1 MELYPAT
8 IDSLTR
14 LVEEW
19 VINDDRELEAT
30 FENAS
35 DTTTFLTVAQRLSAK
50 GYDALPQE
58 DKMNIITPQQYRFTL
73 TGMAAIEDY
82 CRDDT
87 LEGKQ
92 YEVMMKQR
100 AGEESNVDIK
110 DYGVRIKARREEPLL
125 KDDVTVRD
133 LLNGWA
139 TQRKAFRILRRW
151 TFMNREKGV
160 RFDLSMVRSSPK
172 SPRGDFIWQS
182 RFQQRDITKEPAFYE
197 IEVEL
202 LRPEGE
208 ADTPDKLEA
217 LTKEALKNLISGVGE
232 VLRGIQ
238 KHHLLIRKPTTEKV
252 LARYKELTKTDRFR
266 GVAPI
271 TMIVQNMRKQRTV
284 GETNIRDG
292 YNVTDKADGLRMM
305 GFVDGN
311 GELFMIDM
319 SMYVYKTGLKRE
331 SCAWSLVDGEYVTKD
346 KDGEAIQQLMLFD
359 IYIASEKRDV
369 SKLPFMSGES
379 ASSASSALGSDFKG
393 GSRFAELMAWGDK
406 WNDGDG
412 PTVSKTAADSKIM
425 VSVKEFKFANAGD
438 LSIFKLCE
446 KTLLSAATSRY
457 NTDGLILTP
466 NLLPL
471 PEKSGVKFAEQLKWK
486 PAEDNSVDFLVE
498 FDKDPTSRMDIVT
511 TGVKPGTG
519 ETVQH
524 KSLRLYVGSELDPA
538 YEDPRGTVL
547 FEQPLPG
554 AMIQQRGRK
563 PRREYKPVLF
573 NPSELPDTMAAVCYS
588 EIMTS
593 ATGDDFVSCENGD
606 PIENKSIVEM
616 RYEPG
621 NEPGWRWI
629 PMRVRYDKTERYQ
642 KGIIGRTLNK
652 DEAAEGVW
660 NSIHDPITQFMIT
673 TGSDQ
678 PSAKE
683 LSEMSG
689 AVAGVATGNVSKV
702 YYDRKGPKEDI
713 LMVRG
718 LRDFHRRYIKEE
730 LLLGRGLRGGGKTFV
745 DLACGQGGD
754 LWSWIRYNVEF
765 VYGTDIAGNGIRDP
779 QDGAYRRYINA
790 VMKNGGYDKVPKMVF
805 TIGSSAKNLAS
816 GDAGATPEESN
827 MMRAILGKVSPDGP
841 IPPFVEKYAKG
852 RLRNGADCVAI
863 MFAIHYFFENEIAL
877 TGFMRNVSD
886 SLAMGG
892 LFIGCCFD
900 GQRVFDA
907 LRSIPEGGSLMGKEK
922 DAEIWKITKRYSG
935 TDLTNGV
942 ESLGM
947 PIEVDFVSIG
957 TTQREYLVSFELLK
971 AKMAEIGCDLLTQDE
986 CKALD
991 LVNSTALFEETY
1003 DMAGKKG
1010 HKFAMSPT
1018 VRQYSF
1024 FNRWFIF
1031 KRRRGG
1037 SLPQD
1042 EEESMP
1048 APAPAFASPSLAKA
1062 AGPTLS
1068 KAQLTAEKAK
1078 LARLTPTAEQKE
1090 IEDPFGESAAEGT
1103 MVPSA
1108 AVPVPSAAAPVPST
1122 STVKQVVIKPSVSSA
1137 SSASS
1142 SGTGG
1147 GASVAQAGKPLHTI
1161 PVQEQEHQRRKYGLA
1176 ELFQFYNDASQV
1188 DKLKL
1193 GDPDAARWLSPS
1205 APFPIVDEGVTY
1217 PSVEHYLA
1225 GMKYKLATNKPELAS
1240 KIFSQE
1246 GEVHQSFLRTRA
1258 TESAQGARAL
1268 SAQRDHDLLKAE
1280 RAKVLEESNP
1290 IGSTGMKKY
1299 RATFD
1304 DGKWFGVKDRV
1315 LKEALKQRWDK
1326 DERLRR
1332 ILTGIKAKGLVIL
1345 YYTGPGSG
1353 SDLGGKRTSE
1363 GYIDGENKV
1372 GKILMELA
1380 GWRT

>member
-19 VINDDRELEAT
+19 VVNDDRELEAT

-35 DTTTFLTVAQRLSAK
+35 DTTTFLSVAQRLSAK
-50 GYDALPQE
+50 GFEALPQE

-110 DYGVRIKARREEPLL
+110 DYGVRVKVRREEPLA

-133 LLNGWA
+133 ILNGWA

-151 TFMNREKGV
+151 TFMNKEKGV

-208 ADTPDKLEA
+208 ADTPDKLAA
-217 LTKEALKNLISGVGE
+217 LTKEAMKNLIGGVGE

-238 KHHLLIRKPTTEKV
+238 KHHLLIRKSTTEKV
-252 LARYKELTKTDRFR
+252 LAKYKELTKTDRFR

-271 TMIVQNMRKQRTV
+271 TMIVQNMRKQRTT

-369 SKLPFMSGES
+369 SKLPFM
-379 ASSASSALGSDFKG
+379 G
-393 GSRFAELMAWGDK
+393 GGADYKEGGRFGELMAWGDK
-406 WNDGDG
+406 WNEGDG
-412 PTVSKTAADSKIM
+412 PTVSRAATDSKIM
-425 VSVKEFKFANAGD
+425 VSVKDFKFANAGD

-446 KTLLSAATSRY
+446 KTLLTASTSRY

-498 FDKDPTSRMDIVT
+498 FDKGQDKIDIVT

-554 AMIQQRGRK
+554 ALIQQRGRK

-573 NPSELPDTMAAVCYS
+573 NPSELPDTMAAVCYC

-660 NSIHDPITQFMIT
+660 NSIHDPITHFMIT

-683 LSEMSG
+683 LTEMSG
-689 AVAGVATGNVSKV
+689 AVAGVATGSVSKV

-754 LWSWIRYNVEF
+754 LWSWIRFNADF
-765 VYGTDIAGNGIRDP
+765 VFGTDIAGNGIRDP

-827 MMRAILGKVSPDGP
+827 MMRAVLGKVAPDGP

-863 MFAIHYFFENEIAL
+863 MFAIHYFFENEVSL

-886 SLAMGG
+886 TLAMGG

-907 LRSIPEGGSLMGKEK
+907 LRPIPEGGSLMGKEK

-957 TTQREYLVSFELLK
+957 TTQREYLVNFELLK
-971 AKMAEIGCDLLTQDE
+971 AKMGEIGCDLLTQDE
-986 CKALD
+986 CRALD
-991 LVNSTALFEETY
+991 LVNSTALFEESY
-1003 DMAGKKG
+1003 DMAAKRGQ
-1010 HKFAMSPT
+1010 KFAMSPT

-1037 SLPQD
+1037 SLPEP
-1042 EEESMP
+1042 EEALVL
-1048 APAPAFASPSLAKA
+1048 APTPSAAAALAQEPK
-1062 AGPTLS
+1062 GPTLS
-1068 KAQLTAEKAK
+1068 KAQLNAEKARLSRVGTTK
-1078 LARLTPTAEQKE
+1078 LNAA
-1090 IEDPFGESAAEGT
+1090 FGEEEASGSIGSGPAEASVASAA
-1103 MVPSA
+1103 PN
-1108 AVPVPSAAAPVPST
+1108 
-1122 STVKQVVIKPSVSSA
+1122 VKQVVIKAAPAPASA
-1137 SSASS
+1137 
-1142 SGTGG
+1142 GE
-1147 GASVAQAGKPLHTI
+1147 ASVPSAQGKPLHTI
-1161 PVQEQEHQRRKYGLA
+1161 PVQEQQRRKYGLS
-1176 ELFQFYNDASQV
+1176 ELFQFYIDASQV

-1193 GDPDAARWLSPS
+1193 GDPDAPRWISPS
-1205 APFPIVDEGVTY
+1205 APFPVIDDGVTY

-1225 GMKYKLATNKPELAS
+1225 AMKYKMATNKPELAA

-1268 SAQRDHDLLKAE
+1268 TAQRDHDLLKAE
-1280 RAKVLEESNP
+1280 RAKVIEESSV
-1290 IGSTGMKKY
+1290 GSTGMKKY

-1304 DGKWFGVKDRV
+1304 EGKWFGVKDGLLR
-1315 LKEALKQRWDK
+1315 EALKQRWEK

-1332 ILTGIKAKGLVIL
+1332 ILTAVKAKGLVLL

-1380 GWRT
+1380 GWRA

>member
-19 VINDDRELEAT
+19 IINDERELEAT
-30 FENAS
+30 FDNAS
-35 DTTTFLTVAQRLSAK
+35 DTTTFLSVAQRLSAK
-50 GYDALPQE
+50 GYEALPQE

-82 CRDDT
+82 CRQDT
-87 LEGKQ
+87 LKT

-100 AGEESNVDIK
+100 AGVESNVDIK
-110 DYGVRIKARREEPLL
+110 DYGVRVKARREEPLA

-133 LLNGWA
+133 IMNGWA

-172 SPRGDFIWQS
+172 TPRGEFIWQS
-182 RFQQRDITKEPAFYE
+182 QFKQRDITKEPAFYE
-197 IEVEL
+197 IEVEM
-202 LRPEGE
+202 LRPEG
-208 ADTPDKLEA
+208 DFSTPDA
-217 LTKEALKNLISGVGE
+217 LAAATKEALKNLIAGVGE

-238 KHHLLIRKPTTEKV
+238 KHHLLIRRPTAEKV
-252 LARYKELTKTDRFR
+252 LAGYKDLVKSDRFR

-271 TMIVQNMRKQRTV
+271 TMVVQNVRKEKTA
-284 GETNIRDG
+284 GEPNIREG

-305 GFVDGN
+305 GYVDGN

-331 SCAWSLVDGEYVTKD
+331 ACAYSLVDGEYVTKD
-346 KDGEAIQQLMLFD
+346 KDGDSIQQFMLFD
-359 IYIASEKRDV
+359 IYIAPEKRDV
-369 SKLPFMSGES
+369 TKLPFMGTDAANKE
-379 ASSASSALGSDFKG
+379 G
-393 GSRFAELMAWGDK
+393 RFGELMSWGEK
-406 WNDGDG
+406 WNADDG
-412 PTVSKTAADSKIM
+412 PTFKGSNKIM

-446 KTLLSAATSRY
+446 RTLLTASTSRY

-466 NLLPL
+466 NMLPL

-498 FDKDPTSRMDIVT
+498 FDKESGGPDIVT
-511 TGVKPGTG
+511 TGVKPVTG

-524 KSLRLYVGSELDPA
+524 KTMRLYVGSELDPA

-554 AMIQQRGRK
+554 TVIRGRR
-563 PRREYKPVLF
+563 PRRDYKPVLF

-593 ATGDDFVSCENGD
+593 ATGDDYVACENGD
-606 PIENKSIVEM
+606 PIENKSIIEM

-660 NSIHDPITQFMIT
+660 NSIHDPITRHMIS
-673 TGSDQ
+673 TGADA
-678 PSAKE
+678 PSARE
-683 LSEMSG
+683 LAEMAG
-689 AVAGVATGNVSKV
+689 AVAGVASGQVTKV

-718 LRDFHRRYIKEE
+718 LRDFHRRYVKED

-754 LWSWIRYNVEF
+754 LWSWIRYNVDF
-765 VYGTDIAGNGIRDP
+765 VFGTDIAGNGIRDP
-779 QDGAYRRYINA
+779 HEGAYRRYVNA

-816 GDAGATPEESN
+816 GEAGATPEESN
-827 MMRAILGKVSPDGP
+827 MMRAILGKVSADGP

-863 MFAIHYFFENEIAL
+863 MFAIHYFFENEVAL
-877 TGFMRNVSD
+877 TGFLRNVSD
-886 SLAMGG
+886 CLAMGG
-892 LFIGCCFD
+892 LFVGCCFD

-907 LRSIPEGGSLMGKEK
+907 LRPIPEGGSLMGKEK
-922 DAEIWKITKRYSG
+922 DAEIWKITKRYSAM
-935 TDLTNGV
+935 DLTNGV
-942 ESLGM
+942 ESLGL

-957 TTQREYLVSFELLK
+957 TTQREYLVSFEYLK
-971 AKMAEIGCDLLTQDE
+971 SKMAEIGCDLLTQEE
-986 CKALD
+986 CRALD
-991 LVNSTALFEETY
+991 LVNSTALFEESH
-1003 DMAGKKG
+1003 DMAARRGQ
-1010 HKFAMSPT
+1010 KFAMSPT

-1037 SLPQD
+1037 SLV
-1042 EEESMP
+1042 
-1048 APAPAFASPSLAKA
+1048 KA
-1062 AGPTLS
+1062 EPEVETEAQVEVEVPPTGPKVTLS
-1068 KAQLTAEKAK
+1068 KAQLNAQKAR
-1078 LARLTPTAEQKE
+1078 LARLAEVEAEEPMPGLVPAITP
-1090 IEDPFGESAAEGT
+1090 PN
-1103 MVPSA
+1103 A
-1108 AVPVPSAAAPVPST
+1108 AVAADPNVKRVTLRTAAPAP
-1122 STVKQVVIKPSVSSA
+1122 A
-1137 SSASS
+1137 A
-1142 SGTGG
+1142 GAAGG
-1147 GASVAQAGKPLHTI
+1147 HTI
-1161 PVQEQEHQRRKYGLA
+1161 PVTDAVRRKYSLA
-1176 ELFQFYNDASQV
+1176 EIFQFYNDATQT
-1188 DKLKL
+1188 DKNKI
-1193 GDPDAARWLSPS
+1193 GDPEAARWLAPS
-1205 APFPIVDEGVTY
+1205 SPFPIMDGDITY
-1217 PSVEHYLA
+1217 PSVEHYIA
-1225 GMKYKLATNKPELAS
+1225 AMKYKLATNKSELAS

-1268 SAQRDHDLLKAE
+1268 TAQRDHELLKAE

-1290 IGSTGMKKY
+1290 GTSGMKKY
-1299 RATFD
+1299 RVTFD
-1304 DGKWFGVKDRV
+1304 EGKWFGVKDGV
-1315 LKEALKQRWDK
+1315 LRDALTQRWEK
-1326 DERLRR
+1326 DERMRR
-1332 ILTGIKAKGLVIL
+1332 ILAAAKAKGLVLL

-1380 GWRT
+1380 GFRA

>member
-19 VINDDRELEAT
+19 VVNDDRELEAT

-35 DTTTFLTVAQRLSAK
+35 DTTTFLSVAQRLSAK
-50 GYDALPQE
+50 GFEALPQE

-82 CRDDT
+82 CHDDA

-110 DYGVRIKARREEPLL
+110 DYGVRVKARREEPLA

-133 LLNGWA
+133 ILNGWA

-151 TFMNREKGV
+151 TFMNKEKGV

-208 ADTPDKLEA
+208 ADTPEKLEA
-217 LTKEALKNLISGVGE
+217 LTKEAMKNLIGGVGE

-238 KHHLLIRKPTTEKV
+238 KHHLLIRKPTIEKV

-271 TMIVQNMRKQRTV
+271 TMIVQNMRKQRTA

-369 SKLPFMSGES
+369 SKLPFMGGG
-379 ASSASSALGSDFKG
+379 ADFKE
-393 GSRFAELMAWGDK
+393 GSRFGELMTWGDK
-406 WNDGDG
+406 WNEGDG
-412 PTVSKTAADSKIM
+412 PTVSKAAAESKIM

-446 KTLLSAATSRY
+446 KTLLTAATSRY

-471 PEKSGVKFAEQLKWK
+471 PEKPGVKFAEQLKWK

-498 FDKDPTSRMDIVT
+498 FDKDMSKMDIVT

-660 NSIHDPITQFMIT
+660 NSIHDPITHYMIS

-683 LSEMSG
+683 LSEMAG
-689 AVAGVATGNVSKV
+689 AVAGVATGSVSKV

-754 LWSWIRYNVEF
+754 LWSWIRFNADF

-827 MMRAILGKVSPDGP
+827 MMRAVLGKVAPDGP

-863 MFAIHYFFENEIAL
+863 MFAIHYFFENEVAL

-886 SLAMGG
+886 TLAMGG

-907 LRSIPEGGSLMGKEK
+907 LRPIPEGGSLMGKEK
-922 DAEIWKITKRYSG
+922 DAEIWKITKRYSA

-986 CKALD
+986 CRGLD
-991 LVNSTALFEETY
+991 LVNSTALFEESY
-1003 DMAGKKG
+1003 DMAAKRGQ
-1010 HKFAMSPT
+1010 KFAMSPT

-1037 SLPQD
+1037 SLPEP
-1042 EEESMP
+1042 EEAL
-1048 APAPAFASPSLAKA
+1048 APAPSAQA
-1062 AGPTLS
+1062 AQVATKKGPTLS
-1068 KAQLTAEKAK
+1068 KAQLNAEKAR
-1078 LARLTPTAEQKE
+1078 LARRTVVDEA
-1090 IEDPFGESAAEGT
+1090 FGE
-1103 MVPSA
+1103 
-1108 AVPVPSAAAPVPST
+1108 AVST
-1122 STVKQVVIKPSVSSA
+1122 SEEANVKQVVLNAGPAPAVQVA
-1137 SSASS
+1137 AAP
-1142 SGTGG
+1142 T
-1147 GASVAQAGKPLHTI
+1147 SVAKVPAASGEAAQVASAPQAKPLHTI
-1161 PVQEQEHQRRKYGLA
+1161 PVQEQQRRKYALS
-1176 ELFQFYNDASQV
+1176 ELFQFYIDASQV
-1188 DKLKL
+1188 DRLKL
-1193 GDPDAARWLSPS
+1193 GDPDAGRWISPS
-1205 APFPIVDEGVTY
+1205 APFPIVDDGVSY
-1217 PSVEHYLA
+1217 PSVDHYLA
-1225 GMKYKLATNKPELAS
+1225 AMKYKMATNKPELAA

-1268 SAQRDHDLLKAE
+1268 TAQRDHDLLKAE
-1280 RAKVLEESNP
+1280 RAKVIEESSV
-1290 IGSTGMKKY
+1290 GSSGMKKY

-1304 DGKWFGVKDRV
+1304 EGKWFGVKDGLLR
-1315 LKEALKQRWDK
+1315 EALKQRWEK

-1332 ILTGIKAKGLVIL
+1332 ILTGIKAKGLIL
-1345 YYTGPGSG
+1345 LYFTGPGSG

-1380 GWRT
+1380 GWRA

>member
-19 VINDDRELEAT
+19 IINDERELEAT
-30 FENAS
+30 FDNAS
-35 DTTTFLTVAQRLSAK
+35 DTTTFLSVAQRLSAK
-50 GYDALPQE
+50 GYEALPQE

-82 CRDDT
+82 CREDT
-87 LEGKQ
+87 LQGKAF
-92 YEVMMKQR
+92 EVMMKQR
-100 AGEESNVDIK
+100 AGVESNVDIK
-110 DYGVRIKARREEPLL
+110 DYGVRVKARREEPLA

-133 LLNGWA
+133 IMNGWS

-182 RFQQRDITKEPAFYE
+182 QFKQRDITKEPAFYE
-197 IEVEL
+197 IEVEM
-202 LRPEGE
+202 LRPEGGDL
-208 ADTPDKLEA
+208 ATPEGLA
-217 LTKEALKNLISGVGE
+217 AVTKEALKNLIGGVGE

-238 KHHLLIRKPTTEKV
+238 KHHLLIRRPVAEKV
-252 LARYKELTKTDRFR
+252 LAGYKELVKSDRFR

-271 TMIVQNMRKQRTV
+271 TMIVQNMRKEKTA
-284 GETNIRDG
+284 GEPNIRDG

-305 GFVDGN
+305 GYVDGN

-331 SCAWSLVDGEYVTKD
+331 ACAYSLVDGEYVTKD
-346 KDGEAIQQLMLFD
+346 KDGDSIQQFMLFD

-369 SKLPFMSGES
+369 TKLPFMGTGE
-379 ASSASSALGSDFKG
+379 ANKEG
-393 GSRFAELMAWGDK
+393 GRFGELMSWGDK
-406 WNDGDG
+406 WNEGDG
-412 PTVSKTAADSKIM
+412 PSFKGQGEKIM
-425 VSVKEFKFANAGD
+425 VSVKDFKFANAGD

-446 KTLLSAATSRY
+446 RTLLSASTSRY

-466 NLLPL
+466 NMLPL

-498 FDKDPTSRMDIVT
+498 FDKESGGPDIVT
-511 TGVKPGTG
+511 TGVKPVTG

-524 KSLRLYVGSELDPA
+524 KTMRLYVGSELDPA

-554 AMIQQRGRK
+554 IGLPTARGRR

-593 ATGDDFVSCENGD
+593 ATGDDYVACENGD
-606 PIENKSIVEM
+606 PIENKSIIEM

-660 NSIHDPITQFMIT
+660 NSIHDPITRHMIS
-673 TGSDQ
+673 TGSDS
-678 PSAKE
+678 PSARE
-683 LSEMSG
+683 LAEMAG
-689 AVAGVATGNVSKV
+689 AVAGVASGQVTKV

-718 LRDFHRRYIKEE
+718 LRDFHRRYVKED

-754 LWSWIRYNVEF
+754 LWSWIRYNVDF
-765 VYGTDIAGNGIRDP
+765 VFGTDIAGNGIRDP
-779 QDGAYRRYINA
+779 QEGAYRRYVNA
-790 VMKNGGYDKVPKMVF
+790 VIKNGGYDKVPKMVF

-816 GDAGATPEESN
+816 GEAGATPEESN
-827 MMRAILGKVSPDGP
+827 MMRAILGKVAADGP

-863 MFAIHYFFENEIAL
+863 MFAIHYFFENEVAL
-877 TGFMRNVSD
+877 TGFLRNVSD
-886 SLAMGG
+886 CLAMGG
-892 LFIGCCFD
+892 LFVGCCFD

-907 LRSIPEGGSLMGKEK
+907 LRPIPEGGSLMGKEK
-922 DAEIWKITKRYSG
+922 DAEIWKITKRYSA

-942 ESLGM
+942 ESLGL

-957 TTQREYLVSFELLK
+957 TTQREYLVSFEYLK

-986 CKALD
+986 CRALD
-991 LVNSTALFEETY
+991 LVNSTALFEESH
-1003 DMAGKKG
+1003 DMAARRGQ
-1010 HKFAMSPT
+1010 KFAMSPT

-1037 SLPQD
+1037 SLP
-1042 EEESMP
+1042 E
-1048 APAPAFASPSLAKA
+1048 ASVDTPVALQEPTPLVGKQ
-1062 AGPTLS
+1062 GPTLS
-1068 KAQLTAEKAK
+1068 KAQLNAQKAR
-1078 LARLTPTAEQKE
+1078 LARLAAQGTQGTQALPAVPAVPVEAMPALVPAITP
-1090 IEDPFGESAAEGT
+1090 PSVGEAGAPVAPVQADANGVKRVTLRAPAPSGAAGGA
-1103 MVPSA
+1103 PSA
-1108 AVPVPSAAAPVPST
+1108 AGVGAP
-1122 STVKQVVIKPSVSSA
+1122 
-1137 SSASS
+1137 
-1142 SGTGG
+1142 G
-1147 GASVAQAGKPLHTI
+1147 HTI
-1161 PVQEQEHQRRKYGLA
+1161 PVTDAVRRKYGLA
-1176 ELFQFYNDASQV
+1176 ELFQFYNDASQG
-1188 DKLKL
+1188 DKIKI
-1193 GDPDAARWLSPS
+1193 GDPDAARWLAPA
-1205 APFPIVDEGVTY
+1205 APFPIMDGDVTY
-1217 PSVEHYLA
+1217 PSVEHYMA
-1225 GMKYKLATNKPELAS
+1225 AMKYKLATNKPELAS

-1268 SAQRDHDLLKAE
+1268 TAQRDHDLLKAE

-1290 IGSTGMKKY
+1290 LGTTGMKKY
-1299 RATFD
+1299 RAAFD
-1304 DGKWFGVKDRV
+1304 EGRWFGVKDGV
-1315 LKEALKQRWDK
+1315 LRDALTQRWDK

-1332 ILTGIKAKGLVIL
+1332 ILEAVKGKGLVLL

-1372 GKILMELA
+1372 GKILMELS
-1380 GWRT
+1380 GFRV

>member
-19 VINDDRELEAT
+19 VVNDDRELEAT

-35 DTTTFLTVAQRLSAK
+35 DTTTFLSVAQRLSAK
-50 GYDALPQE
+50 GYEALPQE

-82 CRDDT
+82 CHDDS

-110 DYGVRIKARREEPLL
+110 DYGVRVKARREEPLA

-208 ADTPDKLEA
+208 TDTPDKLA
-217 LTKEALKNLISGVGE
+217 SLAKEAMKNLISGVGE

-238 KHHLLIRKPTTEKV
+238 KHHLLIRRPTTEKV

-271 TMIVQNMRKQRTV
+271 TMIVQNMRKQRTT

-292 YNVTDKADGLRMM
+292 YNVTDKADGLRMV

-369 SKLPFMSGES
+369 SSLPFMGGGADYKE
-379 ASSASSALGSDFKG
+379 
-393 GSRFAELMAWGDK
+393 GSRFGELMSWGDK

-412 PTVSKTAADSKIM
+412 PTVSKSATDSKIM
-425 VSVKEFKFANAGD
+425 VSVKDFKFANAGD

-446 KTLLSAATSRY
+446 KTLLSASTSRY

-498 FDKDPTSRMDIVT
+498 FDKDQSKIDIVT
-511 TGVKPGTG
+511 TGVKPVTG

-524 KSLRLYVGSELDPA
+524 KTLRLYVGSELDPA

-554 AMIQQRGRK
+554 ALIQQRGRK

-660 NSIHDPITQFMIT
+660 NSIHDPITHYMIT

-683 LSEMSG
+683 LSEMAG
-689 AVAGVATGNVSKV
+689 AVAGVATGSVSKV

-754 LWSWIRYNVEF
+754 LWSWIRFNVDF

-827 MMRAILGKVSPDGP
+827 MMRAILGKVAPDGP

-863 MFAIHYFFENEIAL
+863 MFAIHYFFENEISL

-886 SLAMGG
+886 TLAMGG

-907 LRSIPEGGSLMGKEK
+907 LRPIPEGGSLMGKEK

-957 TTQREYLVSFELLK
+957 TTQREYLVNFELLK

-986 CKALD
+986 CRGLD
-991 LVNSTALFEETY
+991 LVNSTALFEESY
-1003 DMAGKKG
+1003 DMAAKKG
-1010 HKFAMSPT
+1010 QKFAMSPT

-1037 SLPQD
+1037 SLPEP
-1042 EEESMP
+1042 EEA
-1048 APAPAFASPSLAKA
+1048 APIVSSLSAVPQMTK
-1062 AGPTLS
+1062 GPTLS
-1068 KAQLTAEKAK
+1068 KAQVNAEKAK
-1078 LARLTPTAEQKE
+1078 LSRLSPNSPSELDAA
-1090 IEDPFGESAAEGT
+1090 FGEEKATGT
-1103 MVPSA
+1103 
-1108 AVPVPSAAAPVPST
+1108 
-1122 STVKQVVIKPSVSSA
+1122 I
-1137 SSASS
+1137 
-1142 SGTGG
+1142 
-1147 GASVAQAGKPLHTI
+1147 GASLAQAQEQAQAQAQAQAQPEVQVQAQAQAQAKALHTI
-1161 PVQEQEHQRRKYGLA
+1161 PVQEQQRRKYGLA
-1176 ELFQFYNDASQV
+1176 ELFQFYIDASQV
-1188 DKLKL
+1188 DKVKL
-1193 GDPDAARWLSPS
+1193 GDPDAGRWISPS
-1205 APFPIVDEGVTY
+1205 APFPIMDDGITY

-1225 GMKYKLATNKPELAS
+1225 AMKYKMATNKPELAA

-1268 SAQRDHDLLKAE
+1268 TAQRDHDLLKAE

-1290 IGSTGMKKY
+1290 VGSSGMKKY

-1304 DGKWFGVKDRV
+1304 EGKWFGVKDGLLR
-1315 LKEALKQRWDK
+1315 EALKQRWDK

-1332 ILTGIKAKGLVIL
+1332 ILSAIKAKGLVLL

-1380 GWRT
+1380 GWR

>member
-19 VINDDRELEAT
+19 IINDERELEAT
-30 FENAS
+30 FDNAS
-35 DTTTFLTVAQRLSAK
+35 DTTTFLSVAQRLSAK
-50 GYDALPQE
+50 GYEALPQE

-82 CRDDT
+82 CREDT
-87 LEGKQ
+87 LKT

-100 AGEESNVDIK
+100 AGVESNVDIK
-110 DYGVRIKARREEPLL
+110 DYGVRVKARREEPLA

-133 LLNGWA
+133 IMNGWG

-172 SPRGDFIWQS
+172 TPRGEFIWQNK
-182 RFQQRDITKEPAFYE
+182 FKQRDIMKEPAFYE
-197 IEVEL
+197 IEVEM
-202 LRPEGE
+202 LRPEG
-208 ADTPDKLEA
+208 DFSTPETLA
-217 LTKEALKNLISGVGE
+217 AATKESLKNLIAGVGE

-238 KHHLLIRKPTTEKV
+238 KHHLLIRRPTAEKV
-252 LARYKELTKTDRFR
+252 LAGYKDLVKSDRFR

-271 TMIVQNMRKQRTV
+271 TMIVQNMRKEKTA
-284 GETNIRDG
+284 GEPNIRDG

-305 GFVDGN
+305 GYVDGN

-331 SCAWSLVDGEYVTKD
+331 SCAYSLVDGEYVTKD
-346 KDGEAIQQLMLFD
+346 KDGDAIQQFMLFD

-369 SKLPFMSGES
+369 SKLPFMGTG
-379 ASSASSALGSDFKG
+379 ADFREG
-393 GSRFAELMAWGDK
+393 GRFGELMSWGDK
-406 WNDGDG
+406 WNADDG
-412 PTVSKTAADSKIM
+412 PTFKGQGEKIM

-446 KTLLSAATSRY
+446 RTLLTASSSRY

-466 NLLPL
+466 NMLPL

-498 FDKDPTSRMDIVT
+498 FDRDMSSGTDAVT
-511 TGVKPGTG
+511 TGVKPVTG

-524 KSLRLYVGSELDPA
+524 KTMRLYVGSELDPA

-554 AMIQQRGRK
+554 TVIRGRR
-563 PRREYKPVLF
+563 PRRDYKPVLF

-593 ATGDDFVSCENGD
+593 ATGDDYVACENGD
-606 PIENKSIVEM
+606 PIENKSIIEM

-660 NSIHDPITQFMIT
+660 NSIHDPITRHMIS
-673 TGSDQ
+673 TGSDA
-678 PSAKE
+678 PSARE
-683 LSEMSG
+683 LADMAG
-689 AVAGVATGNVSKV
+689 AVAGVASGQVTKV

-718 LRDFHRRYIKEE
+718 LRDFHRRYVKED

-754 LWSWIRYNVEF
+754 LWSWIRYNVDF
-765 VYGTDIAGNGIRDP
+765 VFGTDIAGNGIRDP
-779 QDGAYRRYINA
+779 QEGAYRRYVNA

-816 GDAGATPEESN
+816 GEAGATPEESN
-827 MMRAILGKVSPDGP
+827 MMRAILGKVAPEGP

-863 MFAIHYFFENEIAL
+863 MFAIHYFFENEVAL
-877 TGFMRNVSD
+877 TGFLRNVSD
-886 SLAMGG
+886 CLAMGG
-892 LFIGCCFD
+892 LFVGCCFD

-907 LRSIPEGGSLMGKEK
+907 LRPIPEGGSLVGKEK
-922 DAEIWKITKRYSG
+922 DAEIWKITKRYSAM
-935 TDLTNGV
+935 DLTNGV
-942 ESLGM
+942 ESLGL

-957 TTQREYLVSFELLK
+957 TTQREYLVSFEYLK
-971 AKMAEIGCDLLTQDE
+971 AKMAEIGCDLLTQEE
-986 CKALD
+986 CRALD
-991 LVNSTALFEETY
+991 LVNSTALFEESH
-1003 DMAGKKG
+1003 DMAARRGQ
-1010 HKFAMSPT
+1010 KFTMSPT

-1037 SLPQD
+1037 SLPEAEAEAEGMPEVVETVEPPLVAKMPSLSKAQVNAQKARLARLTGQAP
-1042 EEESMP
+1042 ETAAVPNAVP
-1048 APAPAFASPSLAKA
+1048 APAPPAPSGPDASVKQITIRPPPVPA
-1062 AGPTLS
+1062 AGGP
-1068 KAQLTAEKAK
+1068 
-1078 LARLTPTAEQKE
+1078 
-1090 IEDPFGESAAEGT
+1090 AA
-1103 MVPSA
+1103 
-1108 AVPVPSAAAPVPST
+1108 
-1122 STVKQVVIKPSVSSA
+1122 
-1137 SSASS
+1137 
-1142 SGTGG
+1142 GG
-1147 GASVAQAGKPLHTI
+1147 PGAGGHTI
-1161 PVQEQEHQRRKYGLA
+1161 PVTDAVRRKYGLS
-1176 ELFQFYNDASQV
+1176 EIFQFYNDATLT
-1188 DKLKL
+1188 DKNKI
-1193 GDPDAARWLSPS
+1193 GDPEAARWLAPS
-1205 APFPIVDEGVTY
+1205 SPFPIMDGDVIY
-1217 PSVEHYLA
+1217 PSVEHYIA

-1268 SAQRDHDLLKAE
+1268 SAQRDQELLKEE
-1280 RAKVLEESNP
+1280 RKKVLEESNP
-1290 IGSTGMKKY
+1290 GTSGMKKY
-1299 RATFD
+1299 RVTFD
-1304 DGKWFGVKDRV
+1304 EGKWFGVKDGV
-1315 LKEALKQRWDK
+1315 LRDALTQRWEK
-1326 DERLRR
+1326 DERMRR
-1332 ILTGIKAKGLVIL
+1332 ILTAVKAKGLVLL

-1380 GWRT
+1380 GWR

>member
-19 VINDDRELEAT
+19 VVNDDRELEAT

-35 DTTTFLTVAQRLSAK
+35 DTTTFLSVAQRLSAK
-50 GYDALPQE
+50 GFEALPQE

-82 CRDDT
+82 CHDDA

-110 DYGVRIKARREEPLL
+110 DYGVRVKARREEPLA

-151 TFMNREKGV
+151 TFMNKEKGV

-172 SPRGDFIWQS
+172 GPRGDFIWQS

-208 ADTPDKLEA
+208 ADTPDKLAA
-217 LTKEALKNLISGVGE
+217 LTKEAMKNLIGGVGE

-238 KHHLLIRKPTTEKV
+238 KHHLLIRRKTAEKV
-252 LARYKELTKTDRFR
+252 LENYKELTKTDRFR

-271 TMIVQNMRKQRTV
+271 TMIVQNMRKERTV
-284 GETNIRDG
+284 GETNVRDG

-346 KDGEAIQQLMLFD
+346 KDGEAIQQFMLFD
-359 IYIASEKRDV
+359 IYVASEKRDI
-369 SKLPFMSGES
+369 SKLPFMGGGPE
-379 ASSASSALGSDFKG
+379 FKE
-393 GSRFAELMAWGDK
+393 GSRFGELMAWGDK
-406 WNDGDG
+406 WNEGDG
-412 PTVSKTAADSKIM
+412 PTVSKTAAESKIM

-446 KTLLSAATSRY
+446 KTLLTAATSRY

-471 PEKSGVKFAEQLKWK
+471 PEKPGVKFAEQLKWK

-498 FDKDPTSRMDIVT
+498 FDKDQDKVDIVT

-554 AMIQQRGRK
+554 ALVQQRGRK

-660 NSIHDPITQFMIT
+660 NSIHDPITRYMIT

-678 PSAKE
+678 PSARE
-683 LSEMSG
+683 LSEMAG

-718 LRDFHRRYIKEE
+718 LRDFHRRYIKED

-754 LWSWIRYNVEF
+754 LWSWIRYNVDF
-765 VYGTDIAGNGIRDP
+765 VFGTDIAGNGIRDP

-827 MMRAILGKVSPDGP
+827 MMRAILGKVSADGP

-863 MFAIHYFFENEIAL
+863 MFAIHYFFENEISL

-886 SLAMGG
+886 TLAMGG

-907 LRSIPEGGSLMGKEK
+907 LRPIPEGGSLMGKEK

-957 TTQREYLVSFELLK
+957 TTQREYLVNFELLK

-986 CKALD
+986 CRALD
-991 LVNSTALFEETY
+991 LVNSTALFEESY
-1003 DMAGKKG
+1003 DMAAKRGQ
-1010 HKFAMSPT
+1010 KFAMSPT

-1037 SLPQD
+1037 SLP
-1042 EEESMP
+1042 EEEAVP
-1048 APAPAFASPSLAKA
+1048 AQPVQAQAKPVQGVQAQQPS
-1062 AGPTLS
+1062 AGTPTKLS
-1068 KAQLTAEKAK
+1068 KEEMNAQKAN
-1078 LARLTPTAEQKE
+1078 LARFTPTVENT
-1090 IEDPFGESAAEGT
+1090 GTSAA
-1103 MVPSA
+1103 A
-1108 AVPVPSAAAPVPST
+1108 PSAAAPTAAAPTAAAPS
-1122 STVKQVVIKPSVSSA
+1122 VKQVTIKPTVPA
-1137 SSASS
+1137 PAP
-1142 SGTGG
+1142 SGGVAGG
-1147 GASVAQAGKPLHTI
+1147 VAGGVQAPLHTI
-1161 PVQEQEHQRRKYGLA
+1161 PVQEQQRRKYGLA
-1176 ELFQFYNDASQV
+1176 ELFQFYVDASQV

-1193 GDPDAARWLSPS
+1193 GDPDAGRWLSPS
-1205 APFPIVDEGVTY
+1205 APFPIMDDEVTY

-1225 GMKYKLATNKPELAS
+1225 GMKYKMATNKPELAA

-1268 SAQRDHDLLKAE
+1268 TAQRDHDLLKAE
-1280 RAKVLEESNP
+1280 RAKVLEESAV
-1290 IGSTGMKKY
+1290 GTTGMKKY

-1304 DGKWFGVKDRV
+1304 EGKWFGVKDGLLRA
-1315 LKEALKQRWDK
+1315 ALKQRWEK
-1326 DERLRR
+1326 DQRLRG
-1332 ILTGIKAKGLVIL
+1332 ILTAIKAKGLILL

-1380 GWRT
+1380 GWRA

>member
-19 VINDDRELEAT
+19 VVNDDRELEAT

-35 DTTTFLTVAQRLSAK
+35 DTTTFLSVAQRLSAK
-50 GYDALPQE
+50 GFEALPQE

-82 CRDDT
+82 CHDDA

-110 DYGVRIKARREEPLL
+110 DYGVRVKARREEPLA

-133 LLNGWA
+133 ILNGWA

-151 TFMNREKGV
+151 TFMNKEKGV

-208 ADTPDKLEA
+208 ADTPEKLEA
-217 LTKEALKNLISGVGE
+217 LTKEAMKNLIGGVGE

-238 KHHLLIRKPTTEKV
+238 KHHLLIRKPTIEKV

-271 TMIVQNMRKQRTV
+271 TMIVQNMRKQRTT

-369 SKLPFMSGES
+369 SKLPFMGGG
-379 ASSASSALGSDFKG
+379 ADFKE
-393 GSRFAELMAWGDK
+393 GSRFGELMTWGDK
-406 WNDGDG
+406 WNEGDG
-412 PTVSKTAADSKIM
+412 PTVSKAAAESKIM

-446 KTLLSAATSRY
+446 KTLLTAATSRY

-471 PEKSGVKFAEQLKWK
+471 PEKPGVKFAEQLKWK

-498 FDKDPTSRMDIVT
+498 FDKDMSKMDIVT

-660 NSIHDPITQFMIT
+660 NSIHDPITHYMIS

-683 LSEMSG
+683 LSEMAG
-689 AVAGVATGNVSKV
+689 AVAGVATGSVSKV

-754 LWSWIRYNVEF
+754 LWSWIRFNADF

-827 MMRAILGKVSPDGP
+827 MMRAVLGKVAPDGP

-863 MFAIHYFFENEIAL
+863 MFAIHYFFENEVAL

-886 SLAMGG
+886 TLAMGG

-907 LRSIPEGGSLMGKEK
+907 LRPIPEGGSLMGKEK
-922 DAEIWKITKRYSG
+922 DAEIWKITKRYSA

-986 CKALD
+986 CRGLD
-991 LVNSTALFEETY
+991 LVNSTALFEESY
-1003 DMAGKKG
+1003 DMAAKRGQ
-1010 HKFAMSPT
+1010 KFAMSPT

-1037 SLPQD
+1037 SLPEP
-1042 EEESMP
+1042 EEALAAAP
-1048 APAPAFASPSLAKA
+1048 APAPSAQA
-1062 AGPTLS
+1062 AQVATKKGPTLS
-1068 KAQLTAEKAK
+1068 KAQLNAEKAR
-1078 LARLTPTAEQKE
+1078 LARRTVVDEA
-1090 IEDPFGESAAEGT
+1090 FGE
-1103 MVPSA
+1103 
-1108 AVPVPSAAAPVPST
+1108 AVST
-1122 STVKQVVIKPSVSSA
+1122 SEEANVKQVVLNAGP
-1137 SSASS
+1137 
-1142 SGTGG
+1142 
-1147 GASVAQAGKPLHTI
+1147 GASAPAAAPTSVAKVPAASGEAAQVASAPQAKPLHTI
-1161 PVQEQEHQRRKYGLA
+1161 PVQEQQRRKYALS
-1176 ELFQFYNDASQV
+1176 ELFQFYIDASQV
-1188 DKLKL
+1188 DRLKL
-1193 GDPDAARWLSPS
+1193 GDPDAGRWISPS
-1205 APFPIVDEGVTY
+1205 APFPIVDDGVSY
-1217 PSVEHYLA
+1217 PSVDHYLA
-1225 GMKYKLATNKPELAS
+1225 AMKYKMATNKPELAA

-1268 SAQRDHDLLKAE
+1268 TAQRDHDLLKAE
-1280 RAKVLEESNP
+1280 RAKVIEESSV
-1290 IGSTGMKKY
+1290 GSSGMKKY

-1304 DGKWFGVKDRV
+1304 EGKWFGVKDGLLR
-1315 LKEALKQRWDK
+1315 EALKQRWEK

-1332 ILTGIKAKGLVIL
+1332 ILTGIKAKGLIL
-1345 YYTGPGSG
+1345 LYFTGPGSG

-1380 GWRT
+1380 GWRA